1 MNKFIINSQD
11 SLLLVIDIQ
20 EKLFKVME
28 DNIQGI
34 LKKNTEILMKTA
46 KEFNIPVIITEQY
59 KKGLGTT
66 IPELANICS
75 CPNWKRL
82 FSTA

>member
-28 DNIQGI
+28 DNIKGI
-34 LKKNTEILMKTA
+34 LKKLR
-46 KEFNIPVIITEQY
+46 F
-59 KKGLGTT
+59 
-66 IPELANICS
+66 
-75 CPNWKRL
+75 
-82 FSTA
+82 